1 MKEDSLHE
9 KAIRLIEGGVVE
21 VQGLRVRLGR
31 QRYIFEPC
39 LCCEMDS
46 LCHNGD
52 DMCSLCLECD
62 RMTDDDC
69 YLILHIED
77 RG

>member
-1 MKEDSLHE
+1 MNEKELHE

-21 VQGLRVRLGR
+21 VQGLSVRLGR
-31 QRYIFEPC
+31 QYYYFDPC
-39 LCCEMDS
+39 FCCKLDS
-46 LCHNGD
+46 ICHFGD